1 MSLHAAAQHLSK
13 KGRGPDSMLVHMAPE
28 EVHGLQALAKAHG
41 GSLTVNPDTGL
52 VEAGFLSQIL
62 PVVAAA
68 GLTYLTAGAAT
79 PLLAGTLGA
88 TGAGIVAGAGAG
100 ALINGGMAAMQGKNA
115 GQAALLGGLGGG
127 VAGGLGAYGNADV
140 FNVAG
145 APPTPTGLSPN
156 LTTWSD
162 TTPLTQGA
170 STLPPGGLGSAVPQ
184 TVSPIGGTFN
194 AATPNLQTQLGSAST
209 AFQNPIGQAA
219 LGNGVMSNAGNI
231 TISPNAAD
239 VAQQGLQE
247 GAKQIPTQV
256 IPDAANTFKD
266 QASQQYYQQ
275 LGDKGFASAQKL
287 GIQALPVL
295 SALDEQER
303 LNPIPEE
310 PSKLG
315 RISPNFYAQQPIKPN
330 PYYKAQYADGGTVEQ
345 MSRANSLGNNQMFP
359 QSGIGGL
366 TGANTYQNPTNT
378 PMETSVIGPT
388 DTMTNPYS
396 GQMSFAGGGDVK
408 KKRAQFTADRSMA
421 AMDPYQAVLANLN
434 NARYGANMTGV
445 NPLSSMTSLGD
456 IPTAAGGGLSSLGG
470 FSDGGRMLKGP
481 GDGMSDNIPA
491 TIGGKQPARL
501 ADGEFVVPADVV
513 SHLGNGSTD
522 AGAKRL
528 YSMMDKVRQARTG
541 KKKQAPAVNT
551 GRFMPA

>member
-1 MSLHAAAQHLSK
+1 MSFHAAAQHLSK

-41 GSLTVNPDTGL
+41 GSLTINPDTGL

-68 GLTYLTAGAAT
+68 GLTYLTAGAAA
-79 PLLAGTLGA
+79 PLMAGALGA

-115 GQAALLGGLGGG
+115 GQAALMGGLGGG

-145 APPTPTGLSPN
+145 ATSPTPVMPTEAPFTSSGNSFLTQTGTQLPTAVQPTTSAALVNGVDGAGGLSPDEAIKEAARQN
-156 LTTWSD
+156 AQLSAQNGVQQS
-162 TTPLTQGA
+162 LQQGVQQGA
-170 STLPPGGLGSAVPQ
+170 NNIPNTAA
-184 TVSPIGGTFN
+184 N
-194 AATPNLQTQLGSAST
+194 A
-209 AFQNPIGQAA
+209 FKEQAA
-219 LGNGVMSNAGNI
+219 N
-231 TISPNAAD
+231 
-239 VAQQGLQE
+239 
-247 GAKQIPTQV
+247 
-256 IPDAANTFKD
+256 
-266 QASQQYYQQ
+266 QYYQK
-275 LGDKGFASAQKL
+275 LGDTGYAPVQKL

-295 SALDEQER
+295 STLDDQPT

-330 PYYKAQYADGGTVEQ
+330 PYYHAQYADGGTVEQ
-345 MSRANSLGNNQMFP
+345 MSRQNSLGNNEMFP
-359 QSGIGGL
+359 QAGIGGL

-378 PMETSVIGPT
+378 PVGTNIVGPT
-388 DTMTNPYS
+388 DTMTDPYS
-396 GQMSFAGGGDVK
+396 GQMQFASGGDVK
-408 KKRAQFTADRSMA
+408 KKRAQFTAERSMA
-421 AMDPYQAVLANLN
+421 AMDPYQAGLANLN

-541 KKKQAPAVNT
+541 KKKQAPAVKT
-551 GRFMPA
+551 DRFMPA

>member
-1 MSLHAAAQHLSK
+1 MSP
-13 KGRGPDSMLVHMAPE
+13 G

-41 GSLTVNPDTGL
+41 GSLTINPDTGL

-100 ALINGGMAAMQGKNA
+100 ALINGGMAAMQGKNV
-115 GQAALLGGLGGG
+115 GQAALMGGLGGG

-145 APPTPTGLSPN
+145 ATPTPTGLSPN

-184 TVSPIGGTFN
+184 TVSPMGGTFN

-209 AFQNPIGQAA
+209 AFNPYQEQLARGIVNNP
-219 LGNGVMSNAGNI
+219 GNFSASANAV
-231 TISPNAAD
+231 D

-256 IPDAANTFKD
+256 IPDAANAFKD
-266 QASQQYYQQ
+266 QAANQYYQK
-275 LGDKGFASAQKL
+275 LGDTGFAPAQKL

-295 SALDEQER
+295 SALDDQPT
-303 LNPIPEE
+303 LNPVPEE

-388 DTMTNPYS
+388 DSMTNPYS

-421 AMDPYQAVLANLN
+421 AMDPYQAGLANLN
-434 NARYGANMTGV
+434 NARYAANMTGV

-491 TIGGKQPARL
+491 TISGKQPARL

-522 AGAKRL
+522 AGAKKL
-528 YSMMDKVRQARTG
+528 YSMMDNIRKARTG
-541 KKKQAPAVNT
+541 KKKQAPAVKASK
-551 GRFMPA
+551 FMPA